1 MSHVKSVVQVTT
13 DYRTRC
19 GSSTKIKSNSFS
31 IVLKKFYDYVDKH
44 VYSANEATL
53 IRDLCIKLDSGDF
66 SFFNI
71 DELNEMV
78 VVCLFV

>member
-1 MSHVKSVVQVTT
+1 MIYGQSIASQ
-13 DYRTRC
+13 
-19 GSSTKIKSNSFS
+19 SFS
-31 IVLKKFYDYVDKH
+31 IVLRKFYDYVDKH
-44 VYSANEATL
+44 VFSANEATL

-78 VVCLFV
+78 VLSVYCVQHE

>member
-1 MSHVKSVVQVTT
+1 MIYGQLLGLSHFQLFLENFMTVE
-13 DYRTRC
+13 
-19 GSSTKIKSNSFS
+19 
-31 IVLKKFYDYVDKH
+31 KH

-78 VVCLFV
+78 V